1 MSGEPRDPNEKPP
14 DDPTLAEEALSR
26 LEERLDRASEMAE
39 RLIIEAAAR
48 AASDTAREGEPAEG
62 VEGSQGSQGSQGS
75 EGGAEERRAGER
87 RAGEGKPPPA
97 GWQRREHARDPESRA
112 RSETDLLF
120 EVLSSLRDRIP
131 PELQRRLGEALREV
145 LLALRALIDWYLER
159 TERRRKAPV
168 EVEDIPI
175 V

>member
-1 MSGEPRDPNEKPP
+1 MSSEPRDPNAKPP
-14 DDPTLAEEALSR
+14 DDPALAEDALNR
-26 LEERLDRASEMAE
+26 LEARLDRASEIAE
-39 RLIIEAAAR
+39 RLIVEAAAR
-48 AASDTAREGEPAEG
+48 AASNPPREDEPATEDG
-62 VEGSQGSQGSQGS
+62 ESASAGSPR
-75 EGGAEERRAGER
+75 ERPAGER
-87 RAGEGKPPPA
+87 RPPPA
-97 GWQRREHARDPESRA
+97 GWQRREEARDTESRP
-112 RSETDLLF
+112 RGETDLLF

-159 TERRRKAPV
+159 TERRRKEPV